1 MGETMSKIAFI
12 FPGQG
17 SQYIGMGRDFYEK
30 EEVARKVFEEA
41 SQTTGLDLAHICFT
55 ENDQLNQ
62 TMYTQIA
69 MFTTELALLRTLQD
83 KGFSADVYAG
93 LSLGEYAAV
102 VTSGAM
108 AQEDSYKIVQN
119 RGRYMQEAYPTGGGM
134 TAVLGA
140 EQAMVE
146 SVCEETPGI
155 VCVANYNCPGQ
166 IVISGAK
173 EAVDAA
179 AAELTKRGV
188 KRCLPL
194 KVSGP
199 FHSPL
204 LKEAGEVLRKDLEQL
219 SWKDPKPSY
228 LSNVTADHVTKKE
241 EIPDLL
247 ARQVSSS
254 VRWQQCVE
262 RMLKE
267 GVTKFVEI
275 GPGKTL
281 SGFMKRIDPTKKVV
295 SLEKYEDLSAVIEY
309 LKAEE

>member
-1 MGETMSKIAFI
+1 MSKIAFV

-17 SQYIGMGRDFYEK
+17 SQYVGMGRDFYEK
-30 EEVARKVFEEA
+30 EEVARKVYEEA
-41 SQTTGLDLAHICFT
+41 SQMTGLDLAHICFT
-55 ENDQLNQ
+55 ENEQLNQ

-69 MFTTELALLRTLQD
+69 MFTTELAMLRTLQS
-83 KGFSADVYAG
+83 KGFSADTYAG

-102 VTSGAM
+102 VASGAM
-108 AQEDSYKIVQN
+108 EQMDSYNIVRN

-140 EQAMVE
+140 EQALVE
-146 SVCEETPGI
+146 GVCAETPGV

-166 IVISGAK
+166 IVISGEK

-204 LKEAGEVLRKDLEQL
+204 LAGAGELLRGDLEQL
-219 SWKDPKPSY
+219 KLQDPDPAY
-228 LSNVTADHVTKKE
+228 LSNVTADVVNKKE
-241 EIPDLL
+241 EITDLL

-262 RMLKE
+262 RMLAD

-281 SGFMKRIDPTKKVV
+281 SGFMKRIDGSVKVI
-295 SLEKYEDLSAVIEY
+295 SLEKYEDLPAVIEY
-309 LKAEE
+309 LKAED

>member
-1 MGETMSKIAFI
+1 MSKIAFI

-17 SQYIGMGRDFYEK
+17 SQYVGMGRDFYEK
-30 EEVARKVFEEA
+30 EEVARKVYEEA
-41 SQTTGLDLAHICFT
+41 SQMTGLDLAHICFT
-55 ENDQLNQ
+55 ENEQLNQ

-69 MFTTELALLRTLQD
+69 MFTTELAMLRTLQS
-83 KGFSADVYAG
+83 KGFSADTYAG

-102 VTSGAM
+102 VASGAM
-108 AQEDSYKIVQN
+108 EQMDSYNIVRN

-140 EQAMVE
+140 EQALVE
-146 SVCEETPGI
+146 SVCAETPGV

-166 IVISGAK
+166 IVISGEK

-204 LKEAGEVLRKDLEQL
+204 LAGAGELLRGDLEQL
-219 SWKDPKPSY
+219 KLQDPDPAY
-228 LSNVTADHVTKKE
+228 LSNVTADVVSKKE
-241 EIPDLL
+241 EITDLL

-262 RMLKE
+262 RMLAD

-281 SGFMKRIDPTKKVV
+281 SGFMKRIDGSVKVI
-295 SLEKYEDLSAVIEY
+295 SLEKYEDLPAVIEY
-309 LKAEE
+309 LKAED

>member
-1 MGETMSKIAFI
+1 MSKIAFI

-17 SQYIGMGRDFYEK
+17 SQYVGMGRDFYEK
-30 EEVARKVFEEA
+30 EEVARKVYEEA
-41 SQTTGLDLAHICFT
+41 SQMTGLNLAHICFT
-55 ENDQLNQ
+55 ENEQLNQ

-69 MFTTELALLRTLQD
+69 MFVTELAMLRTLQE
-83 KGFSADVYAG
+83 KGFFADVYAG

-102 VTSGAM
+102 VASGAM
-108 AQEDSYKIVQN
+108 AQDDSYKIVQN

-140 EQAMVE
+140 EQELVE

-204 LKEAGEVLRKDLEQL
+204 LKGAGELLRKDLEKL
-219 SWKDPKPSY
+219 TWKDPEPSY

-262 RMLKE
+262 RMLSE

-281 SGFMKRIDPTKKVV
+281 SGFMKRIDPAKKVV
-295 SLEKYEDLSAVIEY
+295 SLEKYEDLNAVIEY

>member
-1 MGETMSKIAFI
+1 MSKIAFV

-17 SQYIGMGRDFYEK
+17 SQYVGMGRDFYEK
-30 EEVARKVFEEA
+30 EEVARKVYEEA
-41 SQTTGLDLAHICFT
+41 SQMTGLDLAHICFT
-55 ENDQLNQ
+55 ENEQLNQ

-69 MFTTELALLRTLQD
+69 MFTTELAMLRTLQS
-83 KGFSADVYAG
+83 KGFSADTYAG

-102 VTSGAM
+102 VASGAM
-108 AQEDSYKIVQN
+108 EQMDSYNIVRN

-140 EQAMVE
+140 EQALVE
-146 SVCEETPGI
+146 SVCAEIPGV

-166 IVISGAK
+166 IVISGEK
-173 EAVDAA
+173 EAVDAT

-204 LKEAGEVLRKDLEQL
+204 LAGAGELLRGDLEQL
-219 SWKDPKPSY
+219 KLQDPDPAY
-228 LSNVTADHVTKKE
+228 LSNVTADVVNKKE
-241 EIPDLL
+241 EITDLL

-262 RMLKE
+262 RMLAD

-281 SGFMKRIDPTKKVV
+281 SGFMKRIDGSVKVV
-295 SLEKYEDLSAVIEY
+295 SLEKYEDLPAVIEY
-309 LKAEE
+309 LKAED

>member
-1 MGETMSKIAFI
+1 MSKIAFI

-17 SQYIGMGRDFYEK
+17 SQYVGMGRGFYEK
-30 EEVARKVFEEA
+30 EEVARKVYEEA
-41 SQTTGLDLAHICFT
+41 SQMTGLDLAHICFT
-55 ENDQLNQ
+55 ENEQLNQ

-69 MFTTELALLRTLQD
+69 MFTTELAMLRTLQS
-83 KGFSADVYAG
+83 KGFSADTYAG

-102 VTSGAM
+102 VASGAM
-108 AQEDSYKIVQN
+108 EQMDSYNIVRN
-119 RGRYMQEAYPTGGGM
+119 RGCYMQEAYPTGGGM

-140 EQAMVE
+140 EQALVE
-146 SVCEETPGI
+146 SVCAETAGV

-166 IVISGAK
+166 IVISGEK

-204 LKEAGEVLRKDLEQL
+204 LTGAGELLRGDLVQL
-219 SWKDPKPSY
+219 KLQDPNPVY
-228 LSNVTADHVTKKE
+228 LSNVTADVVSKKE
-241 EIPDLL
+241 EITDLL

-262 RMLKE
+262 RMLAD

-281 SGFMKRIDPTKKVV
+281 SGFMKRIDGSVKVV
-295 SLEKYEDLSAVIEY
+295 SLEKYEDLPTVIEY
-309 LKAEE
+309 LKAED

>member
-1 MGETMSKIAFI
+1 MSKIAFI

-17 SQYIGMGRDFYEK
+17 SQYVGMGRDFYEN
-30 EEVARKVFEEA
+30 EEVARKVYEEA
-41 SQTTGLDLAHICFT
+41 SQMTGLDLAHICFT
-55 ENDQLNQ
+55 ENEQLNQ

-69 MFTTELALLRTLQD
+69 MFTTELAMLRTLQS
-83 KGFSADVYAG
+83 KGFSADTYAG

-102 VTSGAM
+102 VASGAM
-108 AQEDSYKIVQN
+108 EQMDSYNIVRN

-140 EQAMVE
+140 EQALVE
-146 SVCEETPGI
+146 SVCAETPGV

-166 IVISGAK
+166 IVISGEK

-204 LKEAGEVLRKDLEQL
+204 LAGAGELLRGDLEQL
-219 SWKDPKPSY
+219 KLQDPDPVY
-228 LSNVTADHVTKKE
+228 LSNVTADVVSRKE
-241 EIPDLL
+241 EITDLL

-262 RMLKE
+262 RMLAD

-281 SGFMKRIDPTKKVV
+281 SGFMKRIDGSVKVI
-295 SLEKYEDLSAVIEY
+295 SLEKYEDLPAVIEY
-309 LKAEE
+309 LKAED

>member
-1 MGETMSKIAFI
+1 MSKIAFI

-17 SQYIGMGRDFYEK
+17 SQYVGMGRDFYEK
-30 EEVARKVFEEA
+30 EEVARKVYEEA
-41 SQTTGLDLAHICFT
+41 SQATGLDLAHICFT

-69 MFTTELALLRTLQD
+69 MFTTELAMLRTLQD

-93 LSLGEYAAV
+93 LSLGEYAAIV
-102 VTSGAM
+102 ASGAM

-140 EQAMVE
+140 EQEVVE

-204 LKEAGEVLRKDLEQL
+204 LTGAGELLRKDLEEL
-219 SWKDPKPSY
+219 TWKDPEPSY

-262 RMLKE
+262 RMLSE

-281 SGFMKRIDPTKKVV
+281 SGFMKRIDSAKKVV
-295 SLEKYEDLSAVIEY
+295 SLEKYEDLNAVIEY

>member
-1 MGETMSKIAFI
+1 MSKIAFI

-17 SQYIGMGRDFYEK
+17 SQYVGMGRDFYEK
-30 EEVARKVFEEA
+30 EETARKVYEEA
-41 SQTTGLDLAHICFT
+41 SQMTGLDLAHICFT
-55 ENDQLNQ
+55 ENEQLNQ

-69 MFTTELALLRTLQD
+69 MFTTELAMLRTLQA
-83 KGFSADVYAG
+83 KGFMADVYAG

-102 VTSGAM
+102 VASGAM
-108 AQEDSYKIVQN
+108 EQMDSYNIVRN

-140 EQAMVE
+140 EQALVE
-146 SVCEETPGI
+146 SVCAETPGV

-166 IVISGAK
+166 IVISGEK

-179 AAELTKRGV
+179 AAEMTKRGV

-204 LKEAGEVLRKDLEQL
+204 LKGAGELLRGDLEQL
-219 SWKDPKPSY
+219 KLQDPDPVY
-228 LSNVTADHVTKKE
+228 LSNVTADVVCKKD
-241 EIPDLL
+241 EITDLL

-262 RMLKE
+262 RMLAD

-281 SGFMKRIDPTKKVV
+281 SGFMKRIDGSVKVV
-295 SLEKYEDLSAVIEY
+295 SLEKYEDLPAVIEY
-309 LKAEE
+309 LKAED

>member
-1 MGETMSKIAFI
+1 MSKIAFI

-17 SQYIGMGRDFYEK
+17 SQYVGMGRDFYEK
-30 EEVARKVFEEA
+30 EEVARRVYEEA
-41 SQTTGLDLAHICFT
+41 SQMTGLDLAHICFT
-55 ENDQLNQ
+55 ENEQLNQ

-69 MFTTELALLRTLQD
+69 MFTTELAMLRTLQS
-83 KGFSADVYAG
+83 KGFSAETYAG

-102 VTSGAM
+102 VASGAM
-108 AQEDSYKIVQN
+108 EQMDSYNIVRN

-140 EQAMVE
+140 EQALVE
-146 SVCEETPGI
+146 SVCAETAGV

-166 IVISGAK
+166 IVISGEK

-204 LKEAGEVLRKDLEQL
+204 LAGAGELLRGDLEQL
-219 SWKDPKPSY
+219 KLKDPNPVY
-228 LSNVTADHVTKKE
+228 LSNVTADVVSKKE
-241 EIPDLL
+241 EISDLL

-262 RMLKE
+262 RMLAD

-281 SGFMKRIDPTKKVV
+281 SGFMKRIDGSVKVV
-295 SLEKYEDLSAVIEY
+295 SLEKYEDLPAVIEY
-309 LKAEE
+309 LKAED

>member
-1 MGETMSKIAFI
+1 MSKIAFI

-17 SQYIGMGRDFYEK
+17 SQYVGMGRDFYEK
-30 EEVARKVFEEA
+30 EEVARKVYEEA
-41 SQTTGLDLAHICFT
+41 SQMTGLDLAHICFT
-55 ENDQLNQ
+55 ENEQLNQ

-69 MFTTELALLRTLQD
+69 MFTTELAMLRTLQS

-102 VTSGAM
+102 VASGAM
-108 AQEDSYKIVQN
+108 EQMDSYNIVRN

-134 TAVLGA
+134 IAVLGA
-140 EQAMVE
+140 EQALVE
-146 SVCEETPGI
+146 SVCAETAGV

-166 IVISGAK
+166 IVISGEK

-204 LKEAGEVLRKDLEQL
+204 LAGAGELLRGDLEQL
-219 SWKDPKPSY
+219 KLQDPNPVY
-228 LSNVTADHVTKKE
+228 LSNVTADVVSKKE
-241 EIPDLL
+241 EITDLL

-262 RMLKE
+262 RMLAD

-281 SGFMKRIDPTKKVV
+281 SGFMKRIDGSVKVV
-295 SLEKYEDLSAVIEY
+295 SLEKYEDLPAVIEY
-309 LKAEE
+309 LKAED

>member
-1 MGETMSKIAFI
+1 MSDCCI
-12 FPGQG
+12 FAGQG
-17 SQYIGMGRDFYEK
+17 AQVPGMGKDF
-30 EEVARKVFEEA
+30 AEA
-41 SQTTGLDLAHICFT
+41 DAEAMALFDKANAVLGFDLKKICF
-55 ENDQLNQ
+55 EGP
-62 TMYTQIA
+62 A
-69 MFTTELALLRTLQD
+69 EELTKSNVCQPAIFVTSYAAYRAFQKKRPTS
-83 KGFSADVYAG
+83 FACAAG

-102 VTSGAM
+102 VASGAM
-108 AQEDSYKIVQN
+108 EQMDSYNIVRN

-140 EQAMVE
+140 EQALVE
-146 SVCEETPGI
+146 SVCAETAGV

-166 IVISGAK
+166 IVISGEK

-204 LKEAGEVLRKDLEQL
+204 LAGAGELLRGDLEQL
-219 SWKDPKPSY
+219 KLQDPDPVY
-228 LSNVTADHVTKKE
+228 LSNVTADVVSKKE
-241 EIPDLL
+241 EITDLL

-262 RMLKE
+262 RMLAD

-281 SGFMKRIDPTKKVV
+281 SGFMKRIDGSVKVV
-295 SLEKYEDLSAVIEY
+295 SLEKYEDLPAVIEY
-309 LKAEE
+309 LKAED

>member
-1 MGETMSKIAFI
+1 MSKIAFI

-17 SQYIGMGRDFYEK
+17 SQYVGMGRDFYEK
-30 EEVARKVFEEA
+30 EEVARKVYEEA
-41 SQTTGLDLAHICFT
+41 SQMTGLDLAHICFT
-55 ENDQLNQ
+55 ENEQLNQ

-69 MFTTELALLRTLQD
+69 MFTTELAMLRTLQS

-102 VTSGAM
+102 VASGAM
-108 AQEDSYKIVQN
+108 EQMDSYNIVRN

-140 EQAMVE
+140 EQALVE
-146 SVCEETPGI
+146 SVCAETAG
-155 VCVANYNCPGQ
+155 VACVANYNCPGQ
-166 IVISGAK
+166 IVISGEK

-204 LKEAGEVLRKDLEQL
+204 LAGAGELLRGDLEQL
-219 SWKDPKPSY
+219 KLQDPNPVY
-228 LSNVTADHVTKKE
+228 LSNVTADVVSKKE
-241 EIPDLL
+241 EITDLL

-262 RMLKE
+262 RMLAD

-281 SGFMKRIDPTKKVV
+281 SGFMKRIDGSVKVV
-295 SLEKYEDLSAVIEY
+295 SLEKYEDLPAVIEY
-309 LKAEE
+309 LKAED

>member
-1 MGETMSKIAFI
+1 MSKIAFL

-17 SQYIGMGRDFYEK
+17 SQYVGMGRDFYEK
-30 EEVARKVFEEA
+30 EEVARKVYEEA
-41 SQTTGLDLAHICFT
+41 SQATGLDLAHICFT

-69 MFTTELALLRTLQD
+69 MFTTELAILRTLQD
-83 KGFSADVYAG
+83 KGFSADIYAG

-102 VTSGAM
+102 VASGAM

-140 EQAMVE
+140 EQEVVE
-146 SVCEETPGI
+146 SVCEDTPGI
-155 VCVANYNCPGQ
+155 VCVAHYNCPGQ

-204 LKEAGEVLRKDLEQL
+204 LTGAGELLRKDLEEL
-219 SWKDPKPSY
+219 TWKDPEPSY

-262 RMLKE
+262 RMLSE

-281 SGFMKRIDPTKKVV
+281 SGFMKRIDPAKKVV
-295 SLEKYEDLSAVIEY
+295 SLEKYEDLNAVIEY

>member
-1 MGETMSKIAFI
+1 MSKIAFI

-17 SQYIGMGRDFYEK
+17 SQYVGMGRDFYEK
-30 EEVARKVFEEA
+30 EEVARKVYEEA
-41 SQTTGLDLAHICFT
+41 SQMTGLDLAHICFT
-55 ENDQLNQ
+55 ENEQLNQ

-69 MFTTELALLRTLQD
+69 MFTTELAMLRTLQS
-83 KGFSADVYAG
+83 KGFSAETYAG

-102 VTSGAM
+102 VASGAM
-108 AQEDSYKIVQN
+108 EQMDSYNIVRN

-140 EQAMVE
+140 EQALVE
-146 SVCEETPGI
+146 SVCAETAGV

-166 IVISGAK
+166 IVISGEK

-204 LKEAGEVLRKDLEQL
+204 LAGAGELLRGDLEQL
-219 SWKDPKPSY
+219 KLQDPDPVY
-228 LSNVTADHVTKKE
+228 LSNVTADVVSKKE
-241 EIPDLL
+241 EITDLL

-262 RMLKE
+262 RMLAD

-281 SGFMKRIDPTKKVV
+281 SGFMKRIDGSVKVV
-295 SLEKYEDLSAVIEY
+295 SLEKYEDLPAVIEY
-309 LKAEE
+309 LKAED

>member
-1 MGETMSKIAFI
+1 MSKIAFI

-17 SQYIGMGRDFYEK
+17 SQYVGMGRDFYEK
-30 EEVARKVFEEA
+30 EEAARKVYEEA
-41 SQTTGLDLAHICFT
+41 SQLTGLDLAHICFT
-55 ENDQLNQ
+55 ENEQLNQ

-69 MFTTELALLRTLQD
+69 MFTTELAMLRTLES
-83 KGFSADVYAG
+83 KGFSADIYAG

-102 VTSGAM
+102 VASGAM
-108 AQEDSYKIVQN
+108 EQQDSYNIVRN

-140 EQAMVE
+140 EQALVE
-146 SVCEETPGI
+146 SVCAETSGI

-166 IVISGAK
+166 IVISGEK

-179 AAELTKRGV
+179 AAELSQRGV

-204 LKEAGEVLRKDLEQL
+204 LAGAGELLRKDLEQL
-219 SWKDPKPSY
+219 KLQDPSPAY
-228 LSNVTADHVTKKE
+228 LSNVTAQPVTKKE
-241 EIPDLL
+241 EVTDLL

-262 RMLKE
+262 RMLAD

-281 SGFMKRIDPTKKVV
+281 SGFMKRIDATKKIV
-295 SLEKYEDLSAVIEY
+295 SLEKFEDLPAVIEF
-309 LKAEE
+309 LQVEE

>member
-1 MGETMSKIAFI
+1 MSKIAFI

-17 SQYIGMGRDFYEK
+17 SQYVGMGRDFYEK
-30 EEVARKVFEEA
+30 EEVARKVYEEA
-41 SQTTGLDLAHICFT
+41 SQMTGLDLAHICFT
-55 ENDQLNQ
+55 ENEQLNQ

-69 MFTTELALLRTLQD
+69 MFTTELAMLRTLQS
-83 KGFSADVYAG
+83 KGFSAETYAG

-102 VTSGAM
+102 VASGAM
-108 AQEDSYKIVQN
+108 EQMDSYNIVRN

-140 EQAMVE
+140 EQALVE
-146 SVCEETPGI
+146 SVCAETAGV

-166 IVISGAK
+166 IVISGEK

-204 LKEAGEVLRKDLEQL
+204 LAGAGELLRGDLEQL
-219 SWKDPKPSY
+219 KLKDPNPVY
-228 LSNVTADHVTKKE
+228 LSNVTADVVSKKE
-241 EIPDLL
+241 EISDLL

-262 RMLKE
+262 RMLAD

-281 SGFMKRIDPTKKVV
+281 SGFMKRIDGSVKVV
-295 SLEKYEDLSAVIEY
+295 SLEKYEDLPAVIEY
-309 LKAEE
+309 LKAED

>member
-1 MGETMSKIAFI
+1 MSKIAFI

-17 SQYIGMGRDFYEK
+17 SQYVGMGRDFYEK
-30 EEVARKVFEEA
+30 EAAAREVYEEAGKATGMDLKEICFEE
-41 SQTTGLDLAHICFT
+41 
-55 ENDQLNQ
+55 NDKLNQ

-69 MFTTELALLRTLQD
+69 MFTTELAMLRTLQA
-83 KGFSADVYAG
+83 KGFTADVYAG

-102 VTSGAM
+102 VASGAM
-108 AQEDSYKIVQN
+108 AQEDSYAIVRN

-140 EQAMVE
+140 EQALVE

-166 IVISGAK
+166 IVISGEK
-173 EAVDAA
+173 GAVVAA

-204 LKEAGEVLRKDLEQL
+204 LTGAGELLRKDLEKL
-219 SWKDPKPSY
+219 SLRDPNPSY
-228 LSNVTADHVTKKE
+228 LSNVTAGYVNKSE
-241 EIPDLL
+241 EITDLL

-262 RMLKE
+262 QMLKD

-281 SGFMKRIDPTKKVV
+281 SGFMKRIDPTKKIV
-295 SLEKYEDLSAVIEY
+295 SLEKYEDLASVIEY
-309 LKAEE
+309 LQAEE

>member
-1 MGETMSKIAFI
+1 MSKIAFL

-17 SQYIGMGRDFYEK
+17 SQYVGMGRDFYEK
-30 EEVARKVFEEA
+30 EEVARKVYEEA
-41 SQTTGLDLAHICFT
+41 SQATGLDLAHICFT

-69 MFTTELALLRTLQD
+69 MFTTELAILRTLQD
-83 KGFSADVYAG
+83 KGFSADIYAG

-102 VTSGAM
+102 VASGAM

-140 EQAMVE
+140 EQEVVE

-204 LKEAGEVLRKDLEQL
+204 LTGAGELLRKDLEEL
-219 SWKDPKPSY
+219 TWKDPEPSY

-262 RMLKE
+262 RMLSE

-281 SGFMKRIDPTKKVV
+281 SGFMKRIDPAKKVV
-295 SLEKYEDLSAVIEY
+295 SLEKYEDLNAVIEY

>member
-1 MGETMSKIAFI
+1 MSKIAFI

-17 SQYIGMGRDFYEK
+17 SQYVGMGRDFYEK
-30 EEVARKVFEEA
+30 EEVARRVYEEA
-41 SQTTGLDLAHICFT
+41 SQMTGLDLAHICFT
-55 ENDQLNQ
+55 ENEQLNQ

-69 MFTTELALLRTLQD
+69 MFTTELAMLRTLQS
-83 KGFSADVYAG
+83 KGFSAETYAG

-102 VTSGAM
+102 VASGAM
-108 AQEDSYKIVQN
+108 EQMDSYNIVRN

-140 EQAMVE
+140 EQALVE
-146 SVCEETPGI
+146 SVCAETAGV

-166 IVISGAK
+166 IVISGEK

-204 LKEAGEVLRKDLEQL
+204 LAGAGELLRGDLEQL
-219 SWKDPKPSY
+219 KLQDPDPVY
-228 LSNVTADHVTKKE
+228 LSNVTADVVSKKE
-241 EIPDLL
+241 EITDLL

-262 RMLKE
+262 RMLAD

-281 SGFMKRIDPTKKVV
+281 SGFMKRIDGSVKVV
-295 SLEKYEDLSAVIEY
+295 SLEKYEDLPAVIEY
-309 LKAEE
+309 LKAED

>member
-1 MGETMSKIAFI
+1 
-12 FPGQG
+12 
-17 SQYIGMGRDFYEK
+17 
-30 EEVARKVFEEA
+30 
-41 SQTTGLDLAHICFT
+41 
-55 ENDQLNQ
+55 
-62 TMYTQIA
+62 
-69 MFTTELALLRTLQD
+69 LQA
-83 KGFSADVYAG
+83 KGFMADVYAG

-102 VTSGAM
+102 VASGAM
-108 AQEDSYKIVQN
+108 EQMDSYNIVRN

-140 EQAMVE
+140 EQALVE
-146 SVCEETPGI
+146 SVCAETPGV

-166 IVISGAK
+166 IVISGEK
-173 EAVDAA
+173 EAVDAV
-179 AAELTKRGV
+179 AAEMTKRGV

-204 LKEAGEVLRKDLEQL
+204 LKGAGELLHGDLEQL
-219 SWKDPKPSY
+219 KLQDPDPVY
-228 LSNVTADHVTKKE
+228 LSNVTADVVCKKD
-241 EIPDLL
+241 EITDLL

-262 RMLKE
+262 RMLAD

-281 SGFMKRIDPTKKVV
+281 SGFMKRIDGSVKVV
-295 SLEKYEDLSAVIEY
+295 SLEKYEDLPVVIEY
-309 LKAEE
+309 LKAED

>member
-1 MGETMSKIAFI
+1 MSKIAFI

-17 SQYIGMGRDFYEK
+17 SQYVGMGRDFYEK
-30 EEVARKVFEEA
+30 EEAARKVYEEA
-41 SQTTGLDLAHICFT
+41 SQMTGLDLAHICFT
-55 ENDQLNQ
+55 ENEQLNQ

-69 MFTTELALLRTLQD
+69 MFVTELAMLRTLQE

-102 VTSGAM
+102 VASGAM
-108 AQEDSYKIVQN
+108 AQDDSYKIVQN

-140 EQAMVE
+140 EQELVE

-204 LKEAGEVLRKDLEQL
+204 LKGAGELLRKDLEKL
-219 SWKDPKPSY
+219 TWKDPEPSY

-262 RMLKE
+262 RMLSE
-267 GVTKFVEI
+267 GVTKCVEI

-281 SGFMKRIDPTKKVV
+281 SGFMKRIDPAKKVV
-295 SLEKYEDLSAVIEY
+295 SLEKYEDLNAVIEY
-309 LKAEE
+309 LKSEE

>member
-1 MGETMSKIAFI
+1 MSKIAFI

-17 SQYIGMGRDFYEK
+17 SQYVGMGRDFYEN
-30 EEVARKVFEEA
+30 EEVARKVYEEA
-41 SQTTGLDLAHICFT
+41 SQMTGLDLAHICFT
-55 ENDQLNQ
+55 ENEQLNQ

-69 MFTTELALLRTLQD
+69 MFTTELAMLRTLQS
-83 KGFSADVYAG
+83 KGFSADTYAG

-102 VTSGAM
+102 VASGAM
-108 AQEDSYKIVQN
+108 EQMDSYNIVRN

-140 EQAMVE
+140 EQALVE
-146 SVCEETPGI
+146 SVCAETPGV

-166 IVISGAK
+166 IVISGEK

-204 LKEAGEVLRKDLEQL
+204 LAGAGELLRGDLEQL
-219 SWKDPKPSY
+219 KLQDPNPVY
-228 LSNVTADHVTKKE
+228 LSNVTADVVSKKE
-241 EIPDLL
+241 EITDLL

-262 RMLKE
+262 RMLAD

-281 SGFMKRIDPTKKVV
+281 SGFMKRIDGSLKVI
-295 SLEKYEDLSAVIEY
+295 SLEKYEDLPAVIEY
-309 LKAEE
+309 LKAED

>member
-1 MGETMSKIAFI
+1 MSKIAFV

-17 SQYIGMGRDFYEK
+17 SQYVGMGRDFYEK
-30 EEVARKVFEEA
+30 EEVARKVYEEA
-41 SQTTGLDLAHICFT
+41 SQMTGLDLAHICFT
-55 ENDQLNQ
+55 ENEQLNQ

-69 MFTTELALLRTLQD
+69 MFTTELAMLRTLQS
-83 KGFSADVYAG
+83 KGFSADTYAG

-102 VTSGAM
+102 VASGAM
-108 AQEDSYKIVQN
+108 EQMDSYNIVRN

-140 EQAMVE
+140 EQALVE
-146 SVCEETPGI
+146 SVCAETPGV

-166 IVISGAK
+166 IVISGEK

-204 LKEAGEVLRKDLEQL
+204 LAGAGELLRGDLEQL
-219 SWKDPKPSY
+219 KLQDPDPAY
-228 LSNVTADHVTKKE
+228 LSNVTADVVNKKE
-241 EIPDLL
+241 EITDLL

-262 RMLKE
+262 RMLAD

-281 SGFMKRIDPTKKVV
+281 SGFMKRIDGSVKVI
-295 SLEKYEDLSAVIEY
+295 SLEKYEDLPAVIEY
-309 LKAEE
+309 LKAED

>member
-1 MGETMSKIAFI
+1 MSKIAFI

-17 SQYIGMGRDFYEK
+17 SQYVGMGRDFYEK
-30 EEVARKVFEEA
+30 EEAAQKVFDEA
-41 SQTTGLDLAHICFT
+41 AAVTGLDLKHICFE
-55 ENDQLNQ
+55 ENEELNQ

-69 MFTTELALLRTLQD
+69 MFTTELALLRTLQS

-102 VTSGAM
+102 VASGAM
-108 AQEDSYKIVQN
+108 VQEDSYKIVQN

-140 EQAMVE
+140 EQALVE
-146 SVCEETPGI
+146 TVCAETEGI

-166 IVISGAK
+166 IVISGEK
-173 EAVDAA
+173 GAVDAA

-188 KRCLPL
+188 KRCLSL

-204 LKEAGEVLRKDLEQL
+204 LTGAGELLRKDLEQL
-219 SWKDPKPSY
+219 LLKDPEPSY

-241 EIPDLL
+241 EITDLL

-262 RMLKE
+262 RMLSE

-281 SGFMKRIDPTKKVV
+281 SGFMKRIDPSKKVA
-295 SLEKYEDLSAVIEY
+295 SLEKYEDLAGVIEY
-309 LKAEE
+309 LQAEE